1 MFVSE
6 ALKKDVYSYFM
17 IILGAL
23 LFSIGLNIFIVP
35 LGLYSGGLI
44 GIAQI
49 IRTLL
54 QDYLHLPIPAGVDIA
69 GIINLFMN
77 IPLFILA
84 YRNISRRFF
93 VRTLVCVIVQTFF
106 MTVITIPQTP
116 LIQDIL
122 SACLIGGICCGVG
135 VGLALRSHGSGGGI
149 DILGVYFSLRYPG
162 FSVGKLGIII
172 NAMVFSICAYLFAIP
187 VAIYSII
194 YAVCMSMSMD
204 KVHYQNINMTAM
216 IFTKNPKLKQVIMEE
231 MRRGVTY
238 WKGAGAYTNEETNI
252 LVTVISKYE
261 TAHLKKVI
269 QDVDSKAFV
278 IFNEGMGI
286 SGNFEKRL

>member
-1 MFVSE
+1 MSE
-6 ALKKDVYSYFM
+6 TLKKDVYSYIM

-54 QDYLHLPIPAGVDIA
+54 QDYFHLSIPAGVDIA

-77 IPLFILA
+77 IPLFVLA
-84 YRNISRRFF
+84 YRSISRKFF

-122 SACLIGGICCGVG
+122 AACLIGGICCGVG
-135 VGLALRSHGSGGGI
+135 VGLALRSHGSTGGI
-149 DILGVYFSLRYPG
+149 DILGVFFSLKYPG

-172 NAMVFSICAYLFAIP
+172 NVLVFSICAYLFAIP

-194 YAVCMSMSMD
+194 YTVCLSMSMD

-216 IFTKNPKLKQVIMEE
+216 IFTKSPRLQKVIMEE

-238 WKGAGAYTNEETNI
+238 WKGAGAYTDEETNI

-261 TAHLKKVI
+261 TTRLKKII
-269 QDVDSKAFV
+269 QEVDSKAFV
-278 IFNEGMGI
+278 IFNEGMSI